1 MRSLRNSVFLILLA
15 ASPLAAQAYNYP
27 ALQTP
32 RIVDREY
39 NFAAATSGNA
49 GTSLLFQWRE
59 GLDADWQLSLDGGLA
74 APKVGDTRLLI
85 GGGLAWQWIRASAD
99 LPLDIAA
106 TGAVGLSSGSYSV
119 VRIPV
124 GAVVGHTFIVGDSTQ
139 ITPFVHP
146 RLSLDFCSGAAQ
158 VTVQNPATGLPNG
171 TVVPG
176 STYVVGYCPSSAK
189 LDVDVDVG
197 VNVEITP
204 QIALRLAGMLGGASY
219 LGSTNAIGFSLA
231 WTPKGLKK
239 F

>member
-1 MRSLRNSVFLILLA
+1 MRSLRDFVFLTLLA

-59 GLDADWQLSLDGGLA
+59 GLDADWQFSLDGGLA
-74 APKVGDTRLLI
+74 APKVGDTRLLL
-85 GGGLAWQWIRASAD
+85 GGGLAWQWVRATAD

-106 TGAVGLSSGSYSV
+106 TGSVGLSSGNSYTV

-124 GAVVGHTFIVGDSTQ
+124 GAVVGHTFTIGDSNE

-158 VTVQNPATGLPNG
+158 VTVVNPATGPNG
-171 TVVPG
+171 TEPG

-189 LDVDVDVG
+189 LDVDVDIG
-197 VNVEITP
+197 VNVEITQ
-204 QIALRLAGMLGGASY
+204 QIALRLAGMLGGTSY
-219 LGSTNAIGFSLA
+219 VGSTNAIGFSLA